1 MMVVMMVVKMGV
13 ERWIFWWHC
22 CDGVGD
28 AKDGNDDCKM
38 SPNFNFLLCWINEE
52 CPYWWRWRWFSKKWL
67 LLQRMPVLKKCW
79 WFQILW
85 APTAAIR
92 KVWKSKQFPA
102 EVCTGINIIIIAGEK
117 MFLALMIVISWLRPL
132 WIWPFWWLPWL
143 GYNSTDVLEQCIVF

>member
-1 MMVVMMVVKMGV
+1 MDFLVALHVMVLVMQKTEMMIV
-13 ERWIFWWHC
+13 RWLK
-22 CDGVGD
+22 V
-28 AKDGNDDCKM
+28 

-117 MFLALMIVISWLRPL
+117 MFLALMIVISYGYGHYGNDHFDDCYDRAM
-132 WIWPFWWLPWL
+132 ILPMYW
-143 GYNSTDVLEQCIVF
+143 NNV